1 MLSMLTFALPWM
13 AIQQYSTTAS
23 NICSGTCIL
32 PSVTACYVVFCQTL
46 NPAGSIMAQSISM
59 VRDLRVWLKVYI
71 MLLLLYRILCS
82 IQEL

>member
-1 MLSMLTFALPWM
+1 M
-13 AIQQYSTTAS
+13 
-23 NICSGTCIL
+23 
-32 PSVTACYVVFCQTL
+32 V
-46 NPAGSIMAQSISM
+46 QSISM

>member
-1 MLSMLTFALPWM
+1 
-13 AIQQYSTTAS
+13 
-23 NICSGTCIL
+23 
-32 PSVTACYVVFCQTL
+32 
-46 NPAGSIMAQSISM
+46 MAQSISM